1 MDGRKILK
9 ESNIS
14 CFADEIAADMETQ
27 LALLEELGIGWLE
40 FRSGNG
46 KNVADYTL
54 EEAEALRRRLDRSGI
69 RVSALGSPAGKISVE
84 QEFAPHLEKLRHLA
98 ALARTLGTPFIRV
111 FSFYIPDGKKQESRD
126 SRDSRESRESLDSLT
141 PWDYREEVL
150 RRTQAMVDVAAAEG
164 VVLLHE
170 NEKGIYGDT
179 ADRCLD
185 LMRSF
190 YGEHYKCTFDFANF
204 VQCGQDTM
212 EAYEVLRPYIAYV
225 HVKDARR
232 DTGMVTPAGEGD
244 GRVAEILRRLD
255 GDGYRGVL
263 SLEPHLTDF
272 AGLKHLEKDAQSRG
286 RTDGA
291 EAFRTAY
298 RALTGLLLR

>member
-1 MDGRKILK
+1 MDGRKILR

-27 LALLEELGIGWLE
+27 IALLEELGIGWLE

-54 EEAEALRRRLDRSGI
+54 EEAEALRLRLDRSGI

-98 ALARTLGTPFIRV
+98 ALAGTLGTPFIRV
-111 FSFYIPDGKKQESRD
+111 FSFYIPDGKKQESKAPRDSDNPRD
-126 SRDSRESRESLDSLT
+126 SRNPR
-141 PWDYREEVL
+141 DYREEVL

-185 LMRSF
+185 LMRCF

-212 EAYEVLRPYIAYV
+212 EAYEMLRPYIAYV
-225 HVKDARR
+225 HVKDARK
-232 DTGMVTPAGEGD
+232 DTGTVTPAGEGD

-263 SLEPHLTDF
+263 SLEPHLADF
-272 AGLKHLEKDAQSRG
+272 AGLKNLEKDARSRG

-291 EAFRTAY
+291 EAFRAAY
-298 RALTGLLLR
+298 RALTGLLLH